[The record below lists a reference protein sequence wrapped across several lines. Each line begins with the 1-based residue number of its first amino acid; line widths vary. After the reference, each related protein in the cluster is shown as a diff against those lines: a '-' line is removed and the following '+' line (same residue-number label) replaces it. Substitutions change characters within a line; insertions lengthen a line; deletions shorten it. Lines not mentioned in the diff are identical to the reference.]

1 MVNFGIRTIYASYQ
15 TIHPDSAIV
24 PGTLRRYTG
33 QRQHTFR
40 QHFLCKHRI
49 TTHDN
54 NGNLLPNALRIQYD
68 VDSDGRVQNVKILES
83 TTTPEFE
90 HKIIE
95 KMMSKWRFE
104 KGKPGIAKRVVVMSQ
119 PKSTGGP
126 ANKQ

>member
-24 PGTLRRYTG
+24 LA
-33 QRQHTFR
+33 
-40 QHFLCKHRI
+40 LCAGIPASASTPSGSISSANTAI

-104 KGKPGIAKRVVVMSQ
+104 KGKPGIAKE
-119 PKSTGGP
+119 
-126 ANKQ
+126 

>member
-1 MVNFGIRTIYASYQ
+1 MQAIRLFTLILPLFLALCAGIPASAS
-15 TIHPDSAIV
+15 TPSGSISSANAA
-24 PGTLRRYTG
+24 
-33 QRQHTFR
+33 
-40 QHFLCKHRI
+40 I
-49 TTHDN
+49 TTHDK

-104 KGKPGIAKRVVVMSQ
+104 KGKPGIAKRVVVMLQ
-119 PKSTGGP
+119 PKSDGGP

>member
-24 PGTLRRYTG
+24 PGTLQPYSAASASTPSG
-33 QRQHTFR
+33 SISSANTA
-40 QHFLCKHRI
+40 I

-119 PKSTGGP
+119 PKST
-126 ANKQ
+126 AWSRE

>member
-1 MVNFGIRTIYASYQ
+1 MQAIRLFTLILPLFLALCAGIPASAS
-15 TIHPDSAIV
+15 TPSGSISSAN
-24 PGTLRRYTG
+24 TA
-33 QRQHTFR
+33 
-40 QHFLCKHRI
+40 I

-83 TTTPEFE
+83 TTTLEFE

-104 KGKPGIAKRVVVMSQ
+104 KGKPGIAKRVVVMIQ
-119 PKSTGGP
+119 PKSASGP

>member
-1 MVNFGIRTIYASYQ
+1 MQAIRLFTLILPLFLALCAGIPASAS
-15 TIHPDSAIV
+15 TPSGSISSANAA
-24 PGTLRRYTG
+24 
-33 QRQHTFR
+33 
-40 QHFLCKHRI
+40 I
-49 TTHDN
+49 TTHDK

-68 VDSDGRVQNVKILES
+68 VDSDGRVQNVKIL
-83 TTTPEFE
+83 E

-119 PKSTGGP
+119 PKSASGH

>member
-1 MVNFGIRTIYASYQ
+1 MQAIRLFTLILPLFLALCAGIPASAS
-15 TIHPDSAIV
+15 TPSGSISSAN
-24 PGTLRRYTG
+24 TA
-33 QRQHTFR
+33 
-40 QHFLCKHRI
+40 I

-95 KMMSKWRFE
+95 KMMSKTLHNLQKINQQTSVRISFLNRRRYE
-104 KGKPGIAKRVVVMSQ
+104 Q
-119 PKSTGGP
+119 
-126 ANKQ
+126 NKLSNQIH